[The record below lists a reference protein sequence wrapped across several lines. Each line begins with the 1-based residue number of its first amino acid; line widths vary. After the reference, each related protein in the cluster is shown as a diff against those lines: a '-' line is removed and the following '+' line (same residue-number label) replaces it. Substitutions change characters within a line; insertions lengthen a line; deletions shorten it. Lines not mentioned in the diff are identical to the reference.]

1 MDFDVF
7 FVEMCLVFSGIRE
20 LFYDG
25 FSVFGGGC
33 YVYLQKRKF
42 KVFEVKFEFFII
54 SFWEVGWRFQDCVK

>member
-1 MDFDVF
+1 MEEKVKIDFDVF

-33 YVYLQKRKF
+33 YVYL
-42 KVFEVKFEFFII
+42 
-54 SFWEVGWRFQDCVK
+54 